1 MEDSHY
7 STLGVDENASHDEIK
22 KAFRTLSLK
31 WHPDRNSEPGAVE
44 KFQKINEAYE
54 QIGDDE
60 KRSIYDAQ
68 RRNPFSKLGMNG
80 MGGGGMEHDIL
91 NAFFGGLGG
100 LGGMGGLGAMFQGA
114 GGFPSGPGGGFPG
127 GVQMFTTSTDG
138 SGRTNVRVIHKP
150 SPISKNITITMEQ
163 VYTGC
168 KVPIEIERQIIENN
182 MRVLEK
188 ETIYVDIPQGIDE
201 GEIICI
207 PEKGNSI
214 NGSRSDVKVF
224 VKITADS
231 SFQRSGL
238 DLIINQKISFKDS
251 LCGFSVEF
259 KYINGKVYTLN
270 NTNGTIIYTNYK
282 KVMPNMGFKR
292 DNHTGNMIINFNV
305 EYPEKL
311 TDEQVEKL
319 RAIL

>member
-7 STLGVDENASHDEIK
+7 STLGVDENATHDEIK

-54 QIGDDE
+54 QIGDDD

-68 RRNPFSKLGMNG
+68 RRNPFSKLGMSG
-80 MGGGGMEHDIL
+80 GGGGMEHDIL

-100 LGGMGGLGAMFQGA
+100 MGGMGGLGAMFPGV
-114 GGFPSGPGGGFPG
+114 GGFPGGPGGFPG

-182 MRVLEK
+182 MRILEK

-224 VKITADS
+224 VKIAPDS

-238 DLIINQKISFKDS
+238 DLIINQKISFKES

-292 DNHTGNMIINFNV
+292 DNHAGNMIINFNV

-319 RAIL
+319 RSIL

>member
-1 MEDSHY
+1 MFP
-7 STLGVDENASHDEIK
+7 GV
-22 KAFRTLSLK
+22 
-31 WHPDRNSEPGAVE
+31 
-44 KFQKINEAYE
+44 
-54 QIGDDE
+54 
-60 KRSIYDAQ
+60 
-68 RRNPFSKLGMNG
+68 
-80 MGGGGMEHDIL
+80 
-91 NAFFGGLGG
+91 
-100 LGGMGGLGAMFQGA
+100 
-114 GGFPSGPGGGFPG
+114 GGFPGGPGGFPG

-168 KVPIEIERQIIENN
+168 KVPIEIERQLIENN
-182 MRVLEK
+182 MRILEK

-224 VKITADS
+224 VKIAPDS

-238 DLIINQKISFKDS
+238 DLIINQKISFKES

-292 DNHTGNMIINFNV
+292 DNHAGNMIINFNV

-319 RAIL
+319 RSIL

>member
-22 KAFRTLSLK
+22 KAFRSLSLR
-31 WHPDRNSEPGAVE
+31 WHPDRNSDPIAVE

-60 KRSIYDAQ
+60 KRSVYDAQ
-68 RRNPFSKLGMNG
+68 RRNPFSKLGM
-80 MGGGGMEHDIL
+80 GGGTEHDIL
-91 NAFFGGLGG
+91 NAFF
-100 LGGMGGLGAMFQGA
+100 GGMGGLGAMFQGG
-114 GGFPSGPGGGFPG
+114 GGFPGGGFPGGGFPG
-127 GVQMFTTSTDG
+127 GVQMFTTSMDG
-138 SGRTNVRVIHKP
+138 TGRTNVRVLHKP

-168 KVPIEIERQIIENN
+168 KVPIEIERQLIENN
-182 MRVLEK
+182 MRILEK
-188 ETIYVDIPQGIDE
+188 ETIYVDIPPGIDE

-207 PEKGNSI
+207 PDKGNSI

-224 VKITADS
+224 VKIAPDS
-231 SFQRSGL
+231 IFQRSGL

-251 LCGFSVEF
+251 LCGFSIEF

-270 NTNGTIIYTNYK
+270 NTTGTIIYTNYR
-282 KVMPNMGFKR
+282 KVMANMGLKR

-305 EYPEKL
+305 DYPEKL

-319 RAIL
+319 RSIL

>member
-1 MEDSHY
+1 MEDNHY

-22 KAFRTLSLK
+22 KAFRSLSLK

-44 KFQKINEAYE
+44 RFQKINEAYE

-60 KRSIYDAQ
+60 KRSVYDAQ
-68 RRNPFSKLGMNG
+68 RRNPFSKFG
-80 MGGGGMEHDIL
+80 MGGGTEHDIL
-91 NAFFGGLGG
+91 NAFF
-100 LGGMGGLGAMFQGA
+100 GGMGGLGAMFQGA
-114 GGFPSGPGGGFPG
+114 GGFPG
-127 GVQMFTTSTDG
+127 GVQMFTTSMDG
-138 SGRTNVRVIHKP
+138 TGRTNVRVVHKP

-168 KVPIEIERQIIENN
+168 KVPIEIERQLIENN
-182 MRVLEK
+182 MRILEK
-188 ETIYVDIPQGIDE
+188 ETIYVDIPPGIDE

-207 PEKGNSI
+207 PDKGNSI

-224 VKITADS
+224 VKISQDAI
-231 SFQRSGL
+231 FQRSGL
-238 DLIINQKISFKDS
+238 DLIINQKISFRDS
-251 LCGFSVEF
+251 LCGFSIEF

-282 KVMPNMGFKR
+282 KVMPNMGLKR

-305 EYPEKL
+305 DYPEKL

-319 RAIL
+319 RSIL

>member
-1 MEDSHY
+1 MDDSHY
-7 STLGVDENASHDEIK
+7 ITLGVDENASHDEIK
-22 KAFRTLSLK
+22 KAFRSLSLK
-31 WHPDRNSEPGAVE
+31 WHPDRNSEQGALE
-44 KFQKINEAYE
+44 RFQKINEAYE

-60 KRSIYDAQ
+60 KRSVYDAQ
-68 RRNPFSKLGMNG
+68 RRNPFSKLGM
-80 MGGGGMEHDIL
+80 GGSEHDIL

-100 LGGMGGLGAMFQGA
+100 LGGLGSMFQGV
-114 GGFPSGPGGGFPG
+114 GGFPGGGMGGGMGG
-127 GVQMFTTSTDG
+127 GVQMFTTSMDG
-138 SGRTNVRVIHKP
+138 TGRTNVRVIHKP

-168 KVPIEIERQIIENN
+168 KVPIEVERQLIENN
-182 MRVLEK
+182 MRILEK

-207 PEKGNSI
+207 QDKGNSI
-214 NGSRSDVKVF
+214 NGSRSDIKVF
-224 VKITADS
+224 VKIAPDS
-231 SFQRSGL
+231 VFQRSGL
-238 DLIINQKISFKDS
+238 DLIINQKVSFKDS
-251 LCGFSVEF
+251 LCGFSIEF

-282 KVMPNMGFKR
+282 KVMPNMGLKR
-292 DNHTGNMIINFNV
+292 DNHTGNLIINFNV

-319 RAIL
+319 RSIL

>member
-7 STLGVDENASHDEIK
+7 TTLGVDENASHDDIK
-22 KAFRTLSLK
+22 KAFRVLSLK
-31 WHPDRNSEPGAVE
+31 WHPDRNNEPGAVE

-54 QIGDDE
+54 HIGDDE
-60 KRSIYDAQ
+60 KRSVYDAQ
-68 RRNPFSKLGMNG
+68 RRNPFSKLGMGGMNG
-80 MGGGGMEHDIL
+80 MGGGMEHDIL

-100 LGGMGGLGAMFQGA
+100 MGGLGAMFQG
-114 GGFPSGPGGGFPG
+114 GGGFPG
-127 GVQMFTTSTDG
+127 GVQMFTTSMDG
-138 SGRTNVRVIHKP
+138 TGRTNVRVVHKP

-163 VYTGC
+163 VYAGC
-168 KVPIEIERQIIENN
+168 KVPVEIERHLIENN

-188 ETIYVDIPQGIDE
+188 ETIYVDIPPGIDE

-207 PEKGNSI
+207 PDKGNSI
-214 NGSRSDVKVF
+214 NGSKSDVKVF
-224 VKITADS
+224 VKIAPDPV
-231 SFQRSGL
+231 FQRSGL

-251 LCGFSVEF
+251 LCGFSIEF

-270 NTNGTIIYTNYK
+270 NANGTIIYTNYK
-282 KVMPNMGFKR
+282 KVMPNMGLKR

-305 EYPEKL
+305 DYPEKL

-319 RAIL
+319 RNIL